1 MIRKTYGVSGLMDW
15 TTQIKAGKGSV
26 SVHFTGGALTAY
38 GVTPAKYSTSNPF
51 FQSVIENSEQFKSG
65 RIELLGTMEVPDDAA
80 TKARKARMAAK
91 AAEKPAKEEQSP
103 VTETPVPETPAPVVK
118 EPVTPTTPAEETPA
132 EEVQPTGETQDETL
146 QGDGDDADVGKIKV
160 ADKPDAIEYL
170 KEKFPEKGYTA
181 VKLRTKTAFEAACKE
196 CGVEFLFSSNSN
208 CARQSSRE
216 RGSALS
222 GEESVFT
229 A

>member
-51 FQSVIENSEQFKSG
+51 FQSVIENSKQFKSG

-91 AAEKPAKEEQSP
+91 AAEKPAKDEQSP
-103 VTETPVPETPAPVVK
+103 VTETPVPETPAPVA
-118 EPVTPTTPAEETPA
+118 EETVTPTTPAEEPPA
-132 EEVQPTGETQDETL
+132 EEAQPTGETQDETL
-146 QGDGDDADVGKIKV
+146 QGDGEDADGGKIKV
-160 ADKPDAIEYL
+160 ADKNEAIEYL
-170 KEKFPEKGYTA
+170 KEHFAEKNYTA
-181 VKLRTKTAFEAACKE
+181 TSLRTKTAFEVACKE
-196 CGVEFLFSSNSN
+196 CGVEF
-208 CARQSSRE
+208 
-216 RGSALS
+216 
-222 GEESVFT
+222 VFT

>member
-51 FQSVIENSEQFKSG
+51 FQSVIENSKQFKSG

-91 AAEKPAKEEQSP
+91 AAEKPAKDEQSP

-146 QGDGDDADVGKIKV
+146 QGDGDDADGGKIKV
-160 ADKPDAIEYL
+160 ADKNEAIEYL
-170 KEKFPEKGYTA
+170 KEHFADKNYTA
-181 VKLRTKTAFEAACKE
+181 ASLRTKTAFEAACNE
-196 CGVEFLFSSNSN
+196 CGVEF
-208 CARQSSRE
+208 
-216 RGSALS
+216 
-222 GEESVFT
+222 VFT

>member
-51 FQSVIENSEQFKSG
+51 FQSVIENSKQFKSG

-91 AAEKPAKEEQSP
+91 AAEKPAKDEQSP

-132 EEVQPTGETQDETL
+132 EAEQPTGETQDETV
-146 QGDGDDADVGKIKV
+146 QGDGEDADGGKIKV
-160 ADKPDAIEYL
+160 ADKNEAIEYL
-170 KEKFPEKGYTA
+170 KEHFAEKNYTA
-181 VKLRTKTAFEAACKE
+181 TSLRTKTAFEAACKE
-196 CGVEFLFSSNSN
+196 CGVEF
-208 CARQSSRE
+208 
-216 RGSALS
+216 
-222 GEESVFT
+222 VFT

>member
-51 FQSVIENSEQFKSG
+51 FQSVIENSKQFKSG

-91 AAEKPAKEEQSP
+91 AAEKPAKDEQSP

-118 EPVTPTTPAEETPA
+118 EPVTPTTPAGVSSA
-132 EEVQPTGETQDETL
+132 EAEQPTGETQDETL
-146 QGDGDDADVGKIKV
+146 QGDGEDADGGKIKV
-160 ADKPDAIEYL
+160 ADKNEAIEYL
-170 KEKFPEKGYTA
+170 KEHFAEKNYTA
-181 VKLRTKTAFEAACKE
+181 TSLRTKTAFEAACKE
-196 CGVEFLFSSNSN
+196 CGVEF
-208 CARQSSRE
+208 
-216 RGSALS
+216 
-222 GEESVFT
+222 VFT

>member
-51 FQSVIENSEQFKSG
+51 FQSVIENSKQFKSG

-91 AAEKPAKEEQSP
+91 AAEKPAKDEQSH
-103 VTETPVPETPAPVVK
+103 VTETPVPETPAPVA
-118 EPVTPTTPAEETPA
+118 EETVTPTTPAEETPA

-146 QGDGDDADVGKIKV
+146 QGDGDDADGGKIKV
-160 ADKPDAIEYL
+160 ADKSDAIEYL
-170 KEKFPEKGYTA
+170 KAHYPEKNYTA
-181 VKLRTKTAFEAACKE
+181 LKLRSNSAFKAACNE
-196 CGVEFLFSSNSN
+196 CGVEF
-208 CARQSSRE
+208 
-216 RGSALS
+216 
-222 GEESVFT
+222 VFT

>member
-51 FQSVIENSEQFKSG
+51 FQSVIENSKQFKSG

-80 TKARKARMAAK
+80 TKARKARMAEK
-91 AAEKPAKEEQSP
+91 AAEKPAKDEQSP

-132 EEVQPTGETQDETL
+132 EAEQPTGETQDETV
-146 QGDGDDADVGKIKV
+146 QGDGEDADGGKIKV
-160 ADKPDAIEYL
+160 ADKNEAIEYL
-170 KEKFPEKGYTA
+170 KEHFAEKNYTA
-181 VKLRTKTAFEAACKE
+181 TSLRTKTAFEAACKE
-196 CGVEFLFSSNSN
+196 CGVEF
-208 CARQSSRE
+208 
-216 RGSALS
+216 
-222 GEESVFT
+222 VFT

>member
-51 FQSVIENSEQFKSG
+51 FQSVIENSEQFKSR

-91 AAEKPAKEEQSP
+91 AAAMP
-103 VTETPVPETPAPVVK
+103 VK
-118 EPVTPTTPAEETPA
+118 EGQNTVQENAASKTPAEEIPA
-132 EEVQPTGETQDETL
+132 EEVQPTDETQDETP
-146 QGDGDDADVGKIKV
+146 QGASEDADIVVKV

-170 KEKFPEKGYTA
+170 KEKYPEKGYTA
-181 VKLRTKTAFEAACKE
+181 VNLRTKTAFEAACKE
-196 CGVEFLFSSNSN
+196 CGVEF
-208 CARQSSRE
+208 
-216 RGSALS
+216 
-222 GEESVFT
+222 VFT

>member
-51 FQSVIENSEQFKSG
+51 FQSVIENSKQFKSG

-91 AAEKPAKEEQSP
+91 AAEKPAKDEQSP

-146 QGDGDDADVGKIKV
+146 QGDGDDAYGGKIKV
-160 ADKPDAIEYL
+160 ADKNEAIEYL
-170 KEKFPEKGYTA
+170 KEHFAEKNYTA
-181 VKLRTKTAFEAACKE
+181 TSLRTKTAFEAACKE
-196 CGVEFLFSSNSN
+196 CGVEF
-208 CARQSSRE
+208 
-216 RGSALS
+216 
-222 GEESVFT
+222 VFT

>member
-51 FQSVIENSEQFKSG
+51 FQSVIENSKQFKSG

-91 AAEKPAKEEQSP
+91 AAEKPAKDEQSP

-132 EEVQPTGETQDETL
+132 EEVQPTGETQDETM
-146 QGDGDDADVGKIKV
+146 QGDGEDADGGKIKV
-160 ADKPDAIEYL
+160 ADKNEAIEYL
-170 KEKFPEKGYTA
+170 KEHFAEKNYTA
-181 VKLRTKTAFEAACKE
+181 TSLRTKTAFEAACKE
-196 CGVEFLFSSNSN
+196 CGVEF
-208 CARQSSRE
+208 
-216 RGSALS
+216 
-222 GEESVFT
+222 VFT

>member
-15 TTQIKAGKGSV
+15 TTQIKVGKGSV

-51 FQSVIENSEQFKSG
+51 FQSVIENSNQFKSG

-91 AAEKPAKEEQSP
+91 AAEKPANEVQSP
-103 VTETPVPETPAPVVK
+103 VTETSVPETPAPVVK
-118 EPVTPTTPAEETPA
+118 EPVTPTTPAEESPA
-132 EEVQPTGETQDETL
+132 EAEQPNDETQDETL
-146 QGDGDDADVGKIKV
+146 HGDDADGGKIKV
-160 ADKPDAIEYL
+160 ADKNEAIEYL
-170 KEKFPEKGYTA
+170 KEHFAEKNYTA
-181 VKLRTKTAFEAACKE
+181 TSLRTKTAFEAACKE
-196 CGVEFLFSSNSN
+196 CGVEF
-208 CARQSSRE
+208 
-216 RGSALS
+216 
-222 GEESVFT
+222 VFT

>member
-51 FQSVIENSEQFKSG
+51 FQSVIENSKQFKSG

-132 EEVQPTGETQDETL
+132 EEVQPTDETQDDTL
-146 QGDGDDADVGKIKV
+146 QGDGDDADGGKIKV
-160 ADKPDAIEYL
+160 ADKNEAIEYL
-170 KEKFPEKGYTA
+170 KEHFAEKNYTA
-181 VKLRTKTAFEAACKE
+181 TSLRTKTAFEAACKE
-196 CGVEFLFSSNSN
+196 CGVEF
-208 CARQSSRE
+208 
-216 RGSALS
+216 
-222 GEESVFT
+222 VFT

>member
-51 FQSVIENSEQFKSG
+51 FQSVIENSKQFKSG

-91 AAEKPAKEEQSP
+91 AAEKPAKDEQSP

-118 EPVTPTTPAEETPA
+118 EPVTPTTPAEGTPA

-146 QGDGDDADVGKIKV
+146 QGDGDDAYGGKIKV
-160 ADKPDAIEYL
+160 ADKNEAIEYL
-170 KEKFPEKGYTA
+170 KEHFAEKNYTA
-181 VKLRTKTAFEAACKE
+181 TSLRTKTAFEAACKE
-196 CGVEFLFSSNSN
+196 CGVEF
-208 CARQSSRE
+208 
-216 RGSALS
+216 
-222 GEESVFT
+222 VFT

>member
-51 FQSVIENSEQFKSG
+51 FQSVIENSNQFKSG

-91 AAEKPAKEEQSP
+91 AAEKPAKDEQSP

-132 EEVQPTGETQDETL
+132 EAEQPTGETQDETL
-146 QGDGDDADVGKIKV
+146 QGDGEDADGGKIKV
-160 ADKPDAIEYL
+160 ADKNEAIEYL
-170 KEKFPEKGYTA
+170 KEHFAEKNYTA
-181 VKLRTKTAFEAACKE
+181 TSLRTKTAFEVACKE
-196 CGVEFLFSSNSN
+196 CGVEF
-208 CARQSSRE
+208 
-216 RGSALS
+216 
-222 GEESVFT
+222 VFT

>member
-51 FQSVIENSEQFKSG
+51 FQSVIENSKQFKSG

-91 AAEKPAKEEQSP
+91 SAEKPSKDEQSP
-103 VTETPVPETPAPVVK
+103 VTETPVPGTPAPVVK

-146 QGDGDDADVGKIKV
+146 QGDGEDADGGKIKV
-160 ADKPDAIEYL
+160 ADKNEAIEYL
-170 KEKFPEKGYTA
+170 KEHFAEKNYTA
-181 VKLRTKTAFEAACKE
+181 TSLRTKTAFEAACKE
-196 CGVEFLFSSNSN
+196 CGVEF
-208 CARQSSRE
+208 
-216 RGSALS
+216 
-222 GEESVFT
+222 VFT

>member
-51 FQSVIENSEQFKSG
+51 FQSVIENSKQFKSG

-91 AAEKPAKEEQSP
+91 AAEKPAKDEQSH

-118 EPVTPTTPAEETPA
+118 ETVTPTTPAEETPA

-146 QGDGDDADVGKIKV
+146 QDDGDDADGGKIKV
-160 ADKPDAIEYL
+160 ADKNEAIEYL
-170 KEKFPEKGYTA
+170 KEHFAEKNYTA
-181 VKLRTKTAFEAACKE
+181 TSLRTKTAFEAACKE
-196 CGVEFLFSSNSN
+196 CGVEF
-208 CARQSSRE
+208 
-216 RGSALS
+216 
-222 GEESVFT
+222 VFT

>member
-51 FQSVIENSEQFKSG
+51 FQSVIENSKQFKSG

-80 TKARKARMAAK
+80 TKARRARMAAK
-91 AAEKPAKEEQSP
+91 AAEKPAKDEQSP

-146 QGDGDDADVGKIKV
+146 QGDGEDADGGKIKV
-160 ADKPDAIEYL
+160 ADKNEAIEYL
-170 KEKFPEKGYTA
+170 KEHFAEKNYTA
-181 VKLRTKTAFEAACKE
+181 TSLRTKTAFEAACKE
-196 CGVEFLFSSNSN
+196 CGVEF
-208 CARQSSRE
+208 
-216 RGSALS
+216 
-222 GEESVFT
+222 VFT

>member
-51 FQSVIENSEQFKSG
+51 FQSVIENSKQFKSG

-91 AAEKPAKEEQSP
+91 AAEKPAKDEQSP

-118 EPVTPTTPAEETPA
+118 EPVTPTTPAEETLD

-146 QGDGDDADVGKIKV
+146 QGDGDDADGGKIKV
-160 ADKPDAIEYL
+160 ADKNEAIEYL
-170 KEKFPEKGYTA
+170 KEHFAEKNYTA
-181 VKLRTKTAFEAACKE
+181 TSLRTKTAFEAACKE
-196 CGVEFLFSSNSN
+196 CGVEF
-208 CARQSSRE
+208 
-216 RGSALS
+216 
-222 GEESVFT
+222 VFT

>member
-15 TTQIKAGKGSV
+15 TTQIKTGKVSV

-65 RIELLGTMEVPDDAA
+65 RIMLLGEMEVPDDAA

-91 AAEKPAKEEQSP
+91 AAEKPA
-103 VTETPVPETPAPVVK
+103 PVPETPAPVVE
-118 EPVTPTTPAEETPA
+118 EPVTPTTPAKESPA
-132 EEVQPTGETQDETL
+132 ESEQPTDDTQDETL
-146 QGDGDDADVGKIKV
+146 QGDGDDADGDKIKV

-170 KEKFPEKGYTA
+170 KERFPEKGYTA
-181 VKLRTKTAFEAACKE
+181 VKLRTKTAFDAACKE
-196 CGVEFLFSSNSN
+196 CGVEF
-208 CARQSSRE
+208 
-216 RGSALS
+216 
-222 GEESVFT
+222 VFT

>member
-91 AAEKPAKEEQSP
+91 AAEKPAKDEQSP

-118 EPVTPTTPAEETPA
+118 EPVTPTTPAEETPD

-146 QGDGDDADVGKIKV
+146 QGDGDDADGGKIKV
-160 ADKPDAIEYL
+160 ADKNEAIEYL
-170 KEKFPEKGYTA
+170 KEHFAEKNYTA
-181 VKLRTKTAFEAACKE
+181 TSLRTKTAFEAACKE
-196 CGVEFLFSSNSN
+196 CGVEF
-208 CARQSSRE
+208 
-216 RGSALS
+216 
-222 GEESVFT
+222 VFT

>member
-51 FQSVIENSEQFKSG
+51 FQSVIENSKQFKSG

-91 AAEKPAKEEQSP
+91 AAEKPAKDEQSH
-103 VTETPVPETPAPVVK
+103 VTETPVPETPAPVA
-118 EPVTPTTPAEETPA
+118 EETVTPTTPAEETPA
-132 EEVQPTGETQDETL
+132 EEVQPTDETQDDTL
-146 QGDGDDADVGKIKV
+146 QGDDADGGKIKV
-160 ADKPDAIEYL
+160 ADKNEAIEYL
-170 KEKFPEKGYTA
+170 KEHFAEKNYTA
-181 VKLRTKTAFEAACKE
+181 TSLRTKTAFEAACKE
-196 CGVEFLFSSNSN
+196 CGVEF
-208 CARQSSRE
+208 
-216 RGSALS
+216 
-222 GEESVFT
+222 VFT

>member
-51 FQSVIENSEQFKSG
+51 FQSVIENSKQFKSG

-91 AAEKPAKEEQSP
+91 AAEKPAKDEQSP

-146 QGDGDDADVGKIKV
+146 QGDSDDAYGGKIKV
-160 ADKPDAIEYL
+160 ADKNEAIEYL
-170 KEKFPEKGYTA
+170 KEHFAEKNYTA
-181 VKLRTKTAFEAACKE
+181 TSLRTKTAFEAACKE
-196 CGVEFLFSSNSN
+196 CGVEF
-208 CARQSSRE
+208 
-216 RGSALS
+216 
-222 GEESVFT
+222 VFT

>member
-51 FQSVIENSEQFKSG
+51 FQSVIENSKQFKSG

-91 AAEKPAKEEQSP
+91 AAEKPAKDEQSP
-103 VTETPVPETPAPVVK
+103 VTETPVPETPAPVA
-118 EPVTPTTPAEETPA
+118 EETVTPTTPAEEPPA
-132 EEVQPTGETQDETL
+132 EEAQPTGETQDETL
-146 QGDGDDADVGKIKV
+146 QGDGEDADGGKIKV
-160 ADKPDAIEYL
+160 ADKNEAIEYL
-170 KEKFPEKGYTA
+170 KEHFAEKNYTA
-181 VKLRTKTAFEAACKE
+181 TSLRTKIAFEAACKE
-196 CGVEFLFSSNSN
+196 CGVEF
-208 CARQSSRE
+208 
-216 RGSALS
+216 
-222 GEESVFT
+222 VFT

>member
-51 FQSVIENSEQFKSG
+51 FQSVIENSKQFKSG

-103 VTETPVPETPAPVVK
+103 APETPAK
-118 EPVTPTTPAEETPA
+118 
-132 EEVQPTGETQDETL
+132 EVQPTDETQDETL
-146 QGDGDDADVGKIKV
+146 QGDGEDADGGKIKV
-160 ADKPDAIEYL
+160 ADKNEAIEYL
-170 KEKFPEKGYTA
+170 KEHFAEKNYTA
-181 VKLRTKTAFEAACKE
+181 TSLRTKTAFDAACKE
-196 CGVEFLFSSNSN
+196 CGVEF
-208 CARQSSRE
+208 
-216 RGSALS
+216 
-222 GEESVFT
+222 VF

>member
-51 FQSVIENSEQFKSG
+51 FQSVIENSKQFKSG

-91 AAEKPAKEEQSP
+91 AAEKPAKDEQSP
-103 VTETPVPETPAPVVK
+103 VTETPVPETPAHVA
-118 EPVTPTTPAEETPA
+118 EETVTPTTPAEETPA
-132 EEVQPTGETQDETL
+132 EAEQPTDETQDETL
-146 QGDGDDADVGKIKV
+146 QGDGDDADGGKIKV
-160 ADKPDAIEYL
+160 ADKNEAIEYL
-170 KEKFPEKGYTA
+170 KEHFAEKNYTA
-181 VKLRTKTAFEAACKE
+181 TSLRTKTAFEAACKE
-196 CGVEFLFSSNSN
+196 CGVEF
-208 CARQSSRE
+208 
-216 RGSALS
+216 
-222 GEESVFT
+222 VFT

>member
-51 FQSVIENSEQFKSG
+51 FQSVIENSKQFKSG
-65 RIELLGTMEVPDDAA
+65 RIKLLGTMEVPDDAA

-91 AAEKPAKEEQSP
+91 AAEKPAKDEQSP

-132 EEVQPTGETQDETL
+132 EAEQPTGETQDETV
-146 QGDGDDADVGKIKV
+146 QGDGEDADGGKIKV
-160 ADKPDAIEYL
+160 ADKNEAIEYL
-170 KEKFPEKGYTA
+170 KEHFAEKNYTA
-181 VKLRTKTAFEAACKE
+181 TSLRTKTAFEAACKE
-196 CGVEFLFSSNSN
+196 CGVEF
-208 CARQSSRE
+208 
-216 RGSALS
+216 
-222 GEESVFT
+222 VFT

>member
-51 FQSVIENSEQFKSG
+51 FQSVIENSKQFKSG

-91 AAEKPAKEEQSP
+91 AAEKPAKDEQSP
-103 VTETPVPETPAPVVK
+103 VTETPVPETPAPVA
-118 EPVTPTTPAEETPA
+118 EETVTPTTPAEETPA

-146 QGDGDDADVGKIKV
+146 QGDGDDADGGKIKV
-160 ADKPDAIEYL
+160 ADKNEAIEYL
-170 KEKFPEKGYTA
+170 KEHFAEKNYTA
-181 VKLRTKTAFEAACKE
+181 TSLRTKTAFEVACKE
-196 CGVEFLFSSNSN
+196 CGVEF
-208 CARQSSRE
+208 
-216 RGSALS
+216 
-222 GEESVFT
+222 VFT

>member
-51 FQSVIENSEQFKSG
+51 FQSVIENSKQFKSG

-91 AAEKPAKEEQSP
+91 AAEKSAKDEQSP
-103 VTETPVPETPAPVVK
+103 VTETPVPETPAPVAEEK
-118 EPVTPTTPAEETPA
+118 VTPTTPAEETPA

-146 QGDGDDADVGKIKV
+146 QGDGDDADGGKIKV
-160 ADKPDAIEYL
+160 ADKNEAIEYL
-170 KEKFPEKGYTA
+170 KEHFAEKNYTA
-181 VKLRTKTAFEAACKE
+181 TSLRTKTAFEAACKE
-196 CGVEFLFSSNSN
+196 CGVEF
-208 CARQSSRE
+208 
-216 RGSALS
+216 
-222 GEESVFT
+222 VFT

>member
-51 FQSVIENSEQFKSG
+51 FQSVIENSKQFKSG

-91 AAEKPAKEEQSP
+91 AAEKPANEVQST
-103 VTETPVPETPAPVVK
+103 VTETPVPETPANVV
-118 EPVTPTTPAEETPA
+118 EEHVTPTTPEKESPADAE
-132 EEVQPTGETQDETL
+132 QPTDETQDETL
-146 QGDGDDADVGKIKV
+146 QGDGEDADGGKIKV
-160 ADKPDAIEYL
+160 ADKNEAIEYL
-170 KEKFPEKGYTA
+170 KEHFAEKNYTA
-181 VKLRTKTAFEAACKE
+181 TSLRTKTAFEAACKE
-196 CGVEFLFSSNSN
+196 CGVEF
-208 CARQSSRE
+208 
-216 RGSALS
+216 
-222 GEESVFT
+222 VFT